1 MEASLLL
8 FLKDHHGI
16 WDTLLRGI
24 SLLTEPFAYIEAT
37 SFFIGDGS
45 YERCEFTNC
54 QGMYWFLIKAILP
67 SKDMKMNLE
76 TLSGFFFFSIIMLF
90 PSSVFFFFK
99 WVVNVVLCVC
109 MFCLVQRNW
118 SFLKV
123 LCKTMQQLILVM
135 VRVKC
140 TKGYSTWIVKTWICW
155 FSAMSWRAR
164 AKAILVSKLITSSIA
179 RWARQLGQFS
189 LEA

>member
-37 SFFIGDGS
+37 SFLIGDDS

-76 TLSGFFFFSIIMLF
+76 TLRIFFLIIMLF
-90 PSSVFFFFK
+90 PCSVFP
-99 WVVNVVLCVC
+99 
-109 MFCLVQRNW
+109 
-118 SFLKV
+118 
-123 LCKTMQQLILVM
+123 
-135 VRVKC
+135 
-140 TKGYSTWIVKTWICW
+140 
-155 FSAMSWRAR
+155 
-164 AKAILVSKLITSSIA
+164 
-179 RWARQLGQFS
+179 
-189 LEA
+189 

>member
-16 WDTLLRGI
+16 WDTLLRGL

-76 TLSGFFFFSIIMLF
+76 TLSGFFFFSITMLF
-90 PSSVFFFFK
+90 PCSVFFNQLWMLFY
-99 WVVNVVLCVC
+99 VC
-109 MFCLVQRNW
+109 MFCFVQRNW

-123 LCKTMQQLILVM
+123 LCKTMQQFILVM
-135 VRVKC
+135 VKVKC
-140 TKGYSTWIVKTWICW
+140 TKDYSTWNVKPWICW
-155 FSAMSWRAR
+155 FSAMSLRAR
-164 AKAILVSKLITSSIA
+164 AKAFLVSKLITSSIA
-179 RWARQLGQFS
+179 RWARQLGQFN
-189 LEA
+189 LEV

>member
-37 SFFIGDGS
+37 SFLIGDDS
-45 YERCEFTNC
+45 YERYEFTNC

-76 TLSGFFFFSIIMLF
+76 TLSGFFFFKLCYFPVLF
-90 PSSVFFFFK
+90 LLERI
-99 WVVNVVLCVC
+99 VNVILCLHVL
-109 MFCLVQRNW
+109 F
-118 SFLKV
+118 
-123 LCKTMQQLILVM
+123 
-135 VRVKC
+135 
-140 TKGYSTWIVKTWICW
+140 
-155 FSAMSWRAR
+155 
-164 AKAILVSKLITSSIA
+164 
-179 RWARQLGQFS
+179 
-189 LEA
+189 

>member
-37 SFFIGDGS
+37 SFLIGDGS

-54 QGMYWFLIKAILP
+54 QGMYWFLIKAILS
-67 SKDMKMNLE
+67 SKDMKMNSE
-76 TLSGFFFFSIIMLF
+76 TLSGFFFPNYYVISLFCFSLNELWMSLH
-90 PSSVFFFFK
+90 
-99 WVVNVVLCVC
+99 VC
-109 MFCLVQRNW
+109 MFCFVWRNW
-118 SFLKV
+118 SLLKV
-123 LCKTMQQLILVM
+123 LCKTMQQFILVM

-140 TKGYSTWIVKTWICW
+140 TKGYSTWILRTWVGW
-155 FSAMSWRAR
+155 F
-164 AKAILVSKLITSSIA
+164 
-179 RWARQLGQFS
+179 QPCPGELGPEHC
-189 LEA
+189 LYLNW

>member
-16 WDTLLRGI
+16 WDTLLRGL

-67 SKDMKMNLE
+67 SKDMKVNLE
-76 TLSGFFFFSIIMLF
+76 TLSR
-90 PSSVFFFFK
+90 FFFFK
-99 WVVNVVLCVC
+99 LLHYFPVL
-109 MFCLVQRNW
+109 
-118 SFLKV
+118 SFLMSCECCFMSACFV
-123 LCKTMQQLILVM
+123 LFRGI
-135 VRVKC
+135 
-140 TKGYSTWIVKTWICW
+140 
-155 FSAMSWRAR
+155 
-164 AKAILVSKLITSSIA
+164 
-179 RWARQLGQFS
+179 
-189 LEA
+189 EAF